1 MNAALAKVIHD
12 ADYWRGASQSRI
24 PGAQDIPYKEWQ
36 HFVVFHSQWVLVF
49 NLNIDRIDPLANDSQ
64 AARVITIF
72 SANHWAGQ
80 VEQCATPD
88 LERGEISAKF
98 GSAGMEW
105 RNGGYEIWQHD
116 GDVKLHVTLEPA
128 SIPSLTHNIPLGT
141 GSHISWCL
149 VPRLIASGW
158 VETGGER
165 IKFENLGAYH
175 DHNWGRFYWGGDFS
189 WEWGAAV
196 PKDPAEPWTLVYAR
210 MNSKNRNAI
219 TATSVF
225 LLERGKHI
233 RYFRNAEVEFT
244 SGDEYDPHI
253 VGRIPAAAALL
264 LPDQD
269 LDVPTSTTINARRGE
284 DWLTATVRA
293 HHRGQVLVP
302 SEVDYCN
309 VVRLNEAS
317 AEVNVF
323 GRCAGRNVAF
333 SGPGLLEI
341 VRA

>member
-1 MNAALAKVIHD
+1 MNTALAQVIQH

-24 PGAQDIPYKEWQ
+24 PGAEHVPYKEWQ
-36 HFVVFHSQWVLVF
+36 HFVVFHADWVLVF
-49 NLNIDRIDPLANDSQ
+49 NLNIDRIGDPVGDSQ

-72 SANHWAGQ
+72 SANDWTGQ
-80 VEQCATPD
+80 VDQCVTPT
-88 LERGEISAKF
+88 LKRGEISATF
-98 GSAGMEW
+98 GDAGMEW
-105 RNGGYEIWQHD
+105 RNGGYEIWQQR
-116 GDVKLHVTLEPA
+116 GEVKLNIKLQPV

-141 GSHISWCL
+141 GSHLSWCL
-149 VPRLIASGW
+149 IPRLSASGW
-158 VETGGER
+158 LESNGKR
-165 IKFENLGAYH
+165 ISFENLSAYH
-175 DHNWGRFYWGGDFS
+175 DHNWGRFHWGGDFS

-196 PKDPAEPWTLVYAR
+196 PNDSDSPWTLVYAR

-225 LLERGKHI
+225 LLENGKHV
-233 RYFRNAEVEFT
+233 RYFRNAEVEF
-244 SGDEYDPHI
+244 SAGDEFDPKI
-253 VGRIPAAAALL
+253 SGRIPAAAALL

-269 LDVPTSTTINARRGE
+269 LDVPTCTTINARRGD
-284 DWLTATVRA
+284 DWLTANVRA
-293 HHRGQVLVP
+293 HNRGQVLVP
-302 SEVDYCN
+302 SEIDYCK

-323 GRCAGRNVAF
+323 GRCAGRDVAF